1 MRWALAPLVIALT
14 MLGLQPATSAAAST
28 GSASQTSAHSA
39 YPWKGQGPSCAVRLP
54 IYGSISYKSFTT
66 CPPKRVLLIGDS
78 VALTMGIEMSI
89 NEENWGTLIENASV
103 KDCGFVTGYSV
114 VDLGN
119 VTPTNSQCN
128 GALKV
133 WTKDAHRFKPQA
145 IVVEMGW
152 WDSFQHLINGAVVS
166 LSQLQ
171 YVAMVEQ
178 QMHALINGLRSAS
191 AAPIYFLSVPWMNPG
206 QLPNG
211 QPEPAASATSH
222 DDINSLIQTVAQSS
236 DAVHFVNVAP
246 FITPSGAYEA
256 QVGGGQCRSA
266 DGIELYYT
274 APQALRYVQTP
285 CGKALQKGL
294 LSTIRQ
300 GLKQPSHR
308 HN

>member
-1 MRWALAPLVIALT
+1 VLAPLVIALT
-14 MLGLQPATSAAAST
+14 MLGVQPATSAGAST
-28 GSASQTSAHSA
+28 GSVSQSSAHSA
-39 YPWKGQGPSCAVRLP
+39 YPWKGQSPSCAVRLP
-54 IYGSISYKSFTT
+54 IYGSISYRTFTT

-119 VTPTNSQCN
+119 ITPTNSKCN

-133 WTKDAHRFKPQA
+133 WAKDARRFKPQA

-152 WDSFQHLINGAVVS
+152 WDSFQHLINGSVVS

-171 YVAMVEQ
+171 YVAMLEQ
-178 QMHALINGLRSAS
+178 QMHALINGLRSVS
-191 AAPIYFLSVPWMNPG
+191 AAPIFFLSVPWMNPG

-222 DDINSLIQTVAQSS
+222 DDINSLLQTVAQSS
-236 DAVHFVNVAP
+236 NDVHFVNVSP
-246 FITPSGAYEA
+246 FVSPFGAYEA
-256 QVGGGQCRSA
+256 AVGGGECRAA

-274 APQALRYVQTP
+274 TPDALRYVQTP

-300 GLKQPSHR
+300 DLKQPSHR

>member
-1 MRWALAPLVIALT
+1 MLTPVVIALM
-14 MLGLQPATSAAAST
+14 MLGLQPATSGAAST
-28 GSASQTSAHSA
+28 GTASQSSVHSA

-119 VTPTNSQCN
+119 ITVTNPKC
-128 GALKV
+128 ADDLKV

-152 WDSFQHLINGAVVS
+152 WDSFQHLINGSVVS

-171 YVAMVEQ
+171 YVALVEQ
-178 QMHALINGLRSAS
+178 QIHALINGLRSAS

-236 DAVHFVNVAP
+236 DAVHFVNVSPYISP
-246 FITPSGAYEA
+246 FGEYEA
-256 QVGGGQCRSA
+256 QVGGGECRAS

-274 APQALRYVQTP
+274 APGGLRYVQTP
-285 CGKALQKGL
+285 CGKSLQKGL

-300 GLKQPSHR
+300 GLKAPSHR